1 MHLKVSEEFTSIISL
16 SKSPKSSASMQVAFS
31 SHEKRTI
38 ANNKKSRPK
47 NLLGV
52 VNFDKIVFF
61 EVTLVII
68 FKNFCEKTSKEY
80 YKILKDIINKNY

>member
-1 MHLKVSEEFTSIISL
+1 VE
-16 SKSPKSSASMQVAFS
+16 FS
-31 SHEKRTI
+31 SHEKSTSI
-38 ANNKKSRPK
+38 NSKNNRPK

-68 FKNFCEKTSKEY
+68 FKNFCEKTSKKY

>member
-1 MHLKVSEEFTSIISL
+1 
-16 SKSPKSSASMQVAFS
+16 MQVAFS

-38 ANNKKSRPK
+38 ANSKNNRPK

-52 VNFDKIVFF
+52 VNFNKIVFF

-68 FKNFCEKTSKEY
+68 FKKF
-80 YKILKDIINKNY
+80 L

>member
-1 MHLKVSEEFTSIISL
+1 MHLKVSEELTSIISL

-31 SHEKRTI
+31 SHEKSII
-38 ANNKKSRPK
+38 ANNKNNRPK
-47 NLLGV
+47 NFLGV

-61 EVTLVII
+61 EVTFVII
-68 FKNFCEKTSKEY
+68 FKNFYEKTSKEY